1 MTLVKCFD
9 CGSEQDFELAVGYCE
24 QCGRKLP
31 VPHLRGKTSAR
42 RQFLSEARTSE
53 VGSTN
58 VAVTA
63 GVFVAGVAALVTLA
77 VLVLR
82 SQF

>member
-1 MTLVKCFD
+1 MTLVKCLE
-9 CGSEQDFELAVGYCE
+9 CGSDQDFEDAVGYCD

-31 VPHLRGKTSAR
+31 VPHKRGKETV
-42 RQFLSEARTSE
+42 RQKLMHDGTAATL
-53 VGSTN
+53 GKTN

-63 GVFVAGVAALVTLA
+63 GVFIAGAAA
-77 VLVLR
+77 VLTLVVLVVR